1 MINNAKDKFVRSSLP
16 NVSSA
21 LMDWF
26 QSINLNLIISRTEN
40 YEVIE
45 EFIKIKSKGVWQ
57 PFSAQQLN
65 ILPEGHRAWS
75 WFMVHVLPNVVLNI
89 YDRIEYEG
97 EVYRVM
103 RKTDYSKYGYY
114 EYDVIYDYQYPIEE
128 KVEG

>member
-1 MINNAKDKFVRSSLP
+1 MINNSNKKLIKSNLP
-16 NVSSA
+16 NVSFA
-21 LMDWF
+21 LLNWF
-26 QSINLNLIISRTEN
+26 QLISLNVIHSKTVN

-45 EFIKIKSKGVWQ
+45 EVEKISSKGVWQ
-57 PFSAQQLN
+57 PYSARQIS
-65 ILPEGHRAWS
+65 ILPEGQRAWS
-75 WFMVHVLPNVVLNI
+75 WFMIHVLPNVKLDI

-97 EVYRVM
+97 EAYRVM